1 MTRCISG
8 WMRMPSFVY
17 AAVAIGRSVS
27 TPSFT
32 ATRTSV
38 LLFSFFF
45 CSLLLDQ
52 TFYFSLQPKQTYVCM
67 HKYALT
73 LRGRRI
79 AFSILEL
86 IHIDTIPGYIN
97 ISFSFYFFV
106 RASAR
111 RGTKGADRFQPFYS
125 SHGNDG
131 ALTVEV
137 SECS

>member
-1 MTRCISG
+1 MYFWLDANALIRICSG
-8 WMRMPSFVY
+8 CHRAKRFHSIFY
-17 AAVAIGRSVS
+17 CNENLG
-27 TPSFT
+27 TT
-32 ATRTSV
+32 
-38 LLFSFFF
+38 LLIFF

-52 TFYFSLQPKQTYVCM
+52 TFYFNLQPKQTYVCM

-111 RGTKGADRFQPFYS
+111 RGTKGVDRFQPFYS